1 MCDEMNEHDDGGYAG
16 LIGDVNRIVTLNKF
30 LVLFVSHQ
38 SESFQRAIVHAKVV
52 VQNNR
57 LLFK

>member
-1 MCDEMNEHDDGGYAG
+1 MNEHDDGGYAG